1 MQAVIAAIDGCRN
14 WSVRHPMPRV
24 FGDMR
29 PQTGGSSGL
38 PDMRTRRFTS
48 GQFRP
53 LDKSPKIADNPTAYE
68 SEHVRLTV
76 CGFSLRRREDAHIS
90 RYARCAQPVWV
101 LAASHNGGTKWLC
114 TQQSF
119 AAENVCSDRPWSGTM

>member
-1 MQAVIAAIDGCRN
+1 
-14 WSVRHPMPRV
+14 
-24 FGDMR
+24 MR
-29 PQTGGSSGL
+29 SIPFSHVECGTAC
-38 PDMRTRRFTS
+38 

-76 CGFSLRRREDAHIS
+76 CGFSLRHRVGERTRIFLDMRDARS
-90 RYARCAQPVWV
+90 PVWV

-114 TQQSF
+114 AQQSF
-119 AAENVCSDRPWSGTM
+119 AAENLFVVIARGRAQCESAGFQRAR